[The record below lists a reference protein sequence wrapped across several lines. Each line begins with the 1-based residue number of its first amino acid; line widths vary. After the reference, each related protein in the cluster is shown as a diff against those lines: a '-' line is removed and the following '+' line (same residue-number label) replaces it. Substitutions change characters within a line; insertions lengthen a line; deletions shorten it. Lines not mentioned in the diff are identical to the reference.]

1 MSEEAVY
8 TIAGMV
14 LFDIRPMQILKQSGK
29 RLVFFLWA
37 PKQMHVI
44 FDLLD
49 LPLVCQASRGYTLNM
64 ALDINILKSEIVER
78 LKNLNPDKI
87 VIFGSYAYGTP
98 DDDSDVDIFII
109 KSVPKDQARA
119 ITLQARKLLRDIAI
133 KHQIGFDILTAPE
146 KFMQSRQDPFYRDDI
161 LAKGKIIYA
170 KQAERSGMA

>member
-1 MSEEAVY
+1 
-8 TIAGMV
+8 
-14 LFDIRPMQILKQSGK
+14 
-29 RLVFFLWA
+29 
-37 PKQMHVI
+37 MHVI
-44 FDLLD
+44 FDLPD

-119 ITLQARKLLRDIAI
+119 ITLQARKLLN
-133 KHQIGFDILTAPE
+133 
-146 KFMQSRQDPFYRDDI
+146 S
-161 LAKGKIIYA
+161 
-170 KQAERSGMA
+170 